1 MGDAHGFG
9 VIVADASDGFLINRF
24 RSEPLCWGKV
34 GVVPT
39 AIDEAGV
46 GVETNPTFGVT
57 PTGVPPNSGVETGA
71 AESSTSIGVLVE
83 MEKS

>member
-1 MGDAHGFG
+1 MGEAHGFG
-9 VIVADASDGFLINRF
+9 VIAADASDGFLINRF
-24 RSEPLCWGKV
+24 RSEPLCVGKV

-39 AIDEAGV
+39 AIDDAGA
-46 GVETNPTFGVT
+46 GVETNP
-57 PTGVPPNSGVETGA
+57 VPPNSGVETGA